1 MGTAVKGVRATSTP
15 YEGERMSIHSENLPV
30 PPSDDRSEAIEH
42 VVADVEDDIRHGRV
56 PDDVTHAL
64 EERLS
69 TAGVELPR
77 DAVDDL
83 AEAIENDV
91 SL

>member
-1 MGTAVKGVRATSTP
+1 MT
-15 YEGERMSIHSENLPV
+15 IHNENLPV
-30 PPSDDRSEAIEH
+30 PPGDDRSETIEH

-56 PDDVTHAL
+56 SEDLSHLL
-64 EERLS
+64 EERLDA
-69 TAGVELPR
+69 AGVELPP
-77 DAVDDL
+77 DAVEDL